1 MFEKIIT
8 RLKTPL
14 LEWDIKYRVHATKRM
29 FEREIEENDVLETL
43 ENGIIIEDYKDN
55 YPFPS
60 VLVNRDNE
68 TKRPVHI
75 VIGIDADLNRLYIIT
90 VYEPDIDKWR
100 DNFRKRVKK

>member
-1 MFEKIIT
+1 MFEGFIT
-8 RLKTPL
+8 RLKIPL
-14 LEWDIKYRVHATKRM
+14 SEWDIEYRVHATKRM
-29 FEREIEENDVLETL
+29 FERGIEENDIRETL
-43 ENGIIIEDYKDN
+43 ENGIIIDDYGND

-60 VLVNRDNE
+60 VLVNRDIE
-68 TKRPVHI
+68 TKRPIHI